1 MINIKMGLDI
11 ALRARSASLTMHL
24 IVHIKKNEPNMRII
38 TWEQANQIH
47 GWFVQNVQNG
57 VDDFKK
63 YMVKRKQLKQLLE
76 VCEYSLRDKSKA
88 IELLPSYQ
96 GFFFGTYDYGEE
108 YYDQIRDTAEKLRH
122 ILEITEGKF
131 CSFVYKGVW

>member
-11 ALRARSASLTMHL
+11 APTARSASLTMLL
-24 IVHIKKNEPNMRII
+24 IVHIKKNEPNMHII
-38 TWEQANQIH
+38 TWKQANQIH

-108 YYDQIRDTAEKLRH
+108 YYDQIRNTAEKLRH